1 MNAAIRS
8 DVKVYKVL
16 YILFSDI
23 CHISSLTPLQRL
35 EALKN
40 KDDSDC
46 DSDSVYCDVRM
57 LPRRSVKT

>member
-8 DVKVYKVL
+8 DVKVYKDL
-16 YILFSDI
+16 YILFSEI
-23 CHISSLTPLQRL
+23 CHISSLTLQRL

-57 LPRRSVKT
+57 LPRRSVKS